1 MSGPFQESSGGGHG
15 TSSAETDV
23 VSTEEAPS
31 PDPPLVT
38 KSHNANKRKM
48 RQLFSQVSGD
58 LLLMMS
64 ISPIFLFCFN
74 IAHENIPFTTLLMK
88 EML

>member
-1 MSGPFQESSGGGHG
+1 MSGLFQESSGGGHG

-31 PDPPLVT
+31 PDPPHVT

-58 LLLMMS
+58 PLLMMS
-64 ISPIFLFCFN
+64 ISPMFLFFN